1 MFNLFERSSR
11 KFLFWGLFFFLIVFL
26 TFLFFHPKFYTEER
40 IENLNYRL
48 LDNEEIYRISLNELK
63 SGDII
68 LDKPISYGDRYIY
81 QQQFDET
88 INNRFIF
95 FLYYNIFEFLIDS
108 MGEGNYWH
116 SFVYVGDGR
125 MNSLSL
131 KGVDEENFTIYF
143 TNSYYFIVLRP
154 IVSEEVRNEAIEKT
168 NIDLKNKNIK
178 YSFRNGLLIV
188 FSRATGINLNYKI
201 KDDELVCSSYAAS
214 LYHSLKFNGKDY
226 KYATPIDLFDEDL
239 TKIVMAKTRRGFYYG
254 K

>member
-168 NIDLKNKNIK
+168 NI
-178 YSFRNGLLIV
+178 
-188 FSRATGINLNYKI
+188 NLNYKI